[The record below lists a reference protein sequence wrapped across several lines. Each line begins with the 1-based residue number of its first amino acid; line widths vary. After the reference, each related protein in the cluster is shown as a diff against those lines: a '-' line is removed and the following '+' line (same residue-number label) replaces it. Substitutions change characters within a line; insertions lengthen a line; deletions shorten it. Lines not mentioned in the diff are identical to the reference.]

1 MKKTF
6 NLQKTIIS
14 LLFSCLILL
23 PTVSCKFNTKQ
34 QISEN
39 EDTGSGTDS
48 DTVADT
54 VYDTVSVGFNIALPD
69 EYKTNPSRSAIPE
82 FSSNTLRYDVTAAYT
97 ENGTSNQITREGFD
111 TVPFYLPLIPE
122 KSYTITVKAYARTD
136 ASKSTLFIGE
146 IEDVT
151 VASLITGQNGPFT
164 IPLEIYKVN
173 GNIATGNGS
182 IDLQFIVDYAS
193 SQGWLY
199 SYSLTGNNFSKTGSL
214 GGLSRNTPFNIN
226 ITGIPAN
233 SNPYNFV
240 VTFKAGTNNVYQ
252 LYTDVMIFAGAVTN
266 TWKNEQE
273 LGTGANSN
281 TVVITQALVDAY
293 TSKYFYIKNDSAI
306 EAGGQ
311 GTYEAP
317 WRSLQSAF
325 EKIEEINDGISTYR
339 VYILDDLTGSYE
351 LTPLG
356 GATSTHYPGKVEF
369 ELPSD
374 YTKDL
379 HILIQGIGATKPTL
393 NSASNAPEISV
404 TNASNKTVTLELRNI
419 DCAHEIKVENVDISL
434 TNTNTAAFTSTGT
447 DVTLSNIQATSSI
460 SITGGDAE
468 LTNINTNLTSSTA
481 VIEVTG
487 GDAVLTN
494 VKAGDITVTNGGA
507 TLEEITSSGDISVD
521 GDAGLNDV
529 TATGDITVGGTANS
543 TTELTH
549 VDAGNITVS
558 NGNATLEEVNAA
570 TIQVTNGNATMETV
584 TATGDVT
591 VGGTANIGSTT
602 GTVTVAGDITAQS
615 ATLTDVTVTGN
626 ISVTNGNATFD
637 SVNATATSS
646 STVIT
651 TSGGFAHLTSVH
663 ASSITSTITTETATL
678 NGVNSDAISIT
689 IPSSNTSGTATLQ
702 NVQAATSI
710 SVSGGNATLTNVNTE
725 LTTCTA
731 TIEVTGGNAN
741 LTNVKSGSIT
751 IDGDAVIGSA
761 TTGTISVTGNISVDG
776 DATLTGVTVTGN
788 ITVENGDSIFNGVNS
803 AATSSSTIIQT
814 SGGKVQFSNVKASS
828 ITSEVSTDNAT
839 LSGVNSNTI
848 SITIPSSNTSGT
860 TTLQNVQAATSITV
874 SGGNATLTNIN
885 KTSAS
890 STNTPVITTSGGTA
904 SLTGVNAGNI
914 TIGGTANG
922 TSELTNVNAGNI
934 TVSNGNATLTDVHA
948 AAIQVTNGNTTM
960 TTLTATGNV
969 TVGGTATIGNTT
981 GTVTVAG
988 DITAQS
994 ATLTNVTVNG
1004 DITVS
1009 NGNAVFKGVNENA
1022 TSTST
1027 TITVSGGD
1035 STLENIKSAVLTVS
1049 GGAARLYNVTCPSI
1063 DFTDVDITLIGV
1075 TSTPAPAT
1083 GNNITLDQDCTIK
1096 LGGTTAHPNTIGKIY
1111 LPNNTSDAQ
1120 IKFEILNQD
1129 TDGSALTLNGSHIGF
1144 SLETQPDAT
1153 ISFIQFTEGY
1163 EQDNTS
1169 DLPNTI
1175 FTNLDNYNIGV
1186 ITPSGQTGY
1195 EAGISISSGN
1205 INTNFAD
1212 NITFQIDK
1220 SEIERKALNA
1230 NDASAT
1236 NPIPSGYTANP
1247 RTITV
1252 TAKNG
1257 DDDLPASSFTTLSLR
1272 LVTSTNTVL
1281 ASNSSNGASITVPY
1295 GQTEGNYT
1303 LRVFGLYNDGANTV
1317 GYSSDFTISVVDNVE
1332 FMPTK
1337 TILVKD
1343 GTTAEK
1349 TLSVSGT
1356 YNSNNLTIGSLDSTT
1371 DPFTITSNANGSA
1384 SVVLSAASP
1393 ECGSN
1398 AVNVYGHYTT
1408 SDNETVYFRDVI
1420 PITIVEFIVEFK
1432 KNTTVQT
1439 GTIYIAPDDTGNNR
1453 KIKIDANLHISN
1465 STADDISLNSTAE
1478 VHVVRVT
1485 GSGANEN
1492 EEELY
1497 IYDDVTPASNE
1508 IVYTVPAELP
1518 IGFYRIYITF
1528 EYEGVTKTIIRNLN
1542 ISSAGFPV
1550 ILGGTFNSSTTLSD
1564 SSVFIANRNLTIPQL
1579 IASDH
1584 EVTQGEYGQ
1593 FMTYIS
1599 SFAPAASLGL
1609 GSDYPAYFVSWY
1621 EAIIYC
1627 NLKSIADNLTPAY
1640 YLVNSS
1646 GEEIGGT
1653 GNGRNPSTWLNTTT
1667 SGTNIAVSNG
1677 KYYYNSTTAP
1687 SSVLNYNG
1695 DTDTDGGIRFDQN
1708 ANGWRLPTEAEWEYL
1723 ARGGNLTSSGQ
1734 TTYSGSNTIG
1744 EVAWYTV
1751 NSYNLG
1757 TSSPDYGTHEVKT
1770 KQPNTLGL
1778 YDMSGNVYEWC
1789 WDWYSSI
1796 TTGTGATGATSATS
1810 DSKRVYRGGSWD
1822 YDESYSTVSY
1832 RNYYFAYY
1840 RSGNLGF
1847 RVVRTLSE

>member
-14 LLFSCLILL
+14 LLFSGLILL

-39 EDTGSGTDS
+39 EDTGSGTVS

-54 VYDTVSVGFNIALPD
+54 VYDTVSVAFNVALPD
-69 EYKTNPSRSAIPE
+69 EYKINPSRSAIPE
-82 FSSNTLRYDVTAAYT
+82 FSSNTLRYDVTAS
-97 ENGTSNQITREGFD
+97 ENGNQITREGFD

-164 IPLEIYKVN
+164 IPLEIFKVN

-214 GGLSRNTPFNIN
+214 GGLSRNTPFNIS

-273 LGTGANSN
+273 LGTGTNSN

-293 TSKYFYIKNDSAI
+293 TSKYFYIKNDSEI

-325 EKIEEINDGISTYR
+325 EKINEINDGISTYR

-351 LTPLG
+351 LDINSVH
-356 GATSTHYPGKVEF
+356 STHYPGKVEF
-369 ELPSD
+369 ELPSS

-393 NSASNAPEISV
+393 NSASTVPEISV

-419 DCAHEIKVENVDISL
+419 DCAHEIEVENVDISL

-570 TIQVTNGNATMETV
+570 TIQVTNGNATLETV

-637 SVNATATSS
+637 GVNANATSS

-651 TSGGFAHLTSVH
+651 TLGGFAHLTSVH
-663 ASSITSTITTETATL
+663 ASSITSTITTGTATL
-678 NGVNSDAISIT
+678 NGVNSNAISIT
-689 IPSSNTSGTATLQ
+689 IPTTNTSGTATLQ
-702 NVQAATSI
+702 DVQAATSI
-710 SVSGGNATLTNVNTE
+710 EVSGGNATLTNVNTE

-731 TIEVTGGNAN
+731 TIEVTDGNAN

-839 LSGVNSNTI
+839 LSGVNSNAI
-848 SITIPSSNTSGT
+848 SITIPTTNTSGT
-860 TTLQNVQAATSITV
+860 ATLQDVQAATSITV

-904 SLTGVNAGNI
+904 ALTGVNAGNI

-922 TSELTNVNAGNI
+922 TSELTNVNADNI
-934 TVSNGNATLTDVHA
+934 TVSNGNATLNNVHA
-948 AAIQVTNGNTTM
+948 AAIQVTNGNATM
-960 TTLTATGNV
+960 TSITATGNV
-969 TVGGTATIGNTT
+969 TVGGTATIGSTT

-988 DITAQS
+988 
-994 ATLTNVTVNG
+994 
-1004 DITVS
+1004 
-1009 NGNAVFKGVNENA
+1009 
-1022 TSTST
+1022 
-1027 TITVSGGD
+1027 TI
-1035 STLENIKSAVLTVS
+1035 AVS

-1096 LGGTTAHPNTIGKIY
+1096 LGGTTAHPNTIGKIN
-1111 LPNNTSDAQ
+1111 LPKNTSDAQ

-1129 TDGSALTLNGSHIGF
+1129 TDGSALTLNNSTIGF
-1144 SLETQPDAT
+1144 VMESEPNASA
-1153 ISFIQFTEGY
+1153 SFIQFTDGLA
-1163 EQDNTS
+1163 QASNTS
-1169 DLPNTI
+1169 DLPNII
-1175 FTNLDNYNIGV
+1175 FTNLDDYNIGV

-1205 INTNFAD
+1205 INANFAD

-1220 SEIERKALNA
+1220 SVIERKALNA

-1343 GTTAEK
+1343 GITAEK

-1384 SVVLSAASP
+1384 SVVLSATSP

-1439 GTIYIAPDDTGNNR
+1439 GTIYIDPDDTGNNR
-1453 KIKIDANLHISN
+1453 KIKINANLHISD

-1584 EVTQGEYGQ
+1584 EVTQGEYEQ
-1593 FMTYIS
+1593 YMTYYGVATNMDPS
-1599 SFAPAASLGL
+1599 KKPTSTFGL
-1609 GSDYPAYFVSWY
+1609 GSDYPAYFVNWY

-1627 NLKSIADNLTPAY
+1627 NLKSIADNLTPVY
-1640 YLVNSS
+1640 YLVDSS
-1646 GEEIGGT
+1646 GAEMGGT
-1653 GNGRNPSTWLNTTT
+1653 GNGRNPSSWVNTIV

-1677 KYYYNSTTAP
+1677 KYYYNSTSQ
-1687 SSVLNYNG
+1687 SSVLDYIGN
-1695 DTDTDGGIRFDQN
+1695 TDANGGIRFDQN
-1708 ANGWRLPTEAEWEYL
+1708 ANGWRLPTDAEWEYL
-1723 ARGGNLTSSGQ
+1723 ARSGNLTSSGQ
-1734 TTYSGSNTIG
+1734 QDYSGTNIEAELTDY
-1744 EVAWYTV
+1744 AWYGD
-1751 NSYNLG
+1751 NSGTNGGNYNNG
-1757 TSSPDYGTHEVKT
+1757 GKNHEVKT
-1770 KQPNTLGL
+1770 KQPNSLNL
-1778 YDMSGNVYEWC
+1778 YDMSGNTWEWC
-1789 WDWYSSI
+1789 WDWYSSPNSS
-1796 TTGTGATGATSATS
+1796 TPEDGPSS
-1810 DSKRVYRGGSWD
+1810 DPIHSNSERMFRGGSWQNNT
-1822 YDESYSTVSY
+1822 SFCKVSY
-1832 RNYYFAYY
+1832 RNSNIPSSRAGYI
-1840 RSGNLGF
+1840 GF

>member
-14 LLFSCLILL
+14 LLFSGLILL
-23 PTVSCKFNTKQ
+23 LTVSCKFNTNQ
-34 QISEN
+34 QIAVN
-39 EDTGSGTDS
+39 
-48 DTVADT
+48 V
-54 VYDTVSVGFNIALPD
+54 DTVSNTVSDTASDAVSVAFNVALPD
-69 EYKTNPSRSAIPE
+69 EYKINPSRSAIPE
-82 FSSNTLRYDVTAAYT
+82 FSSNTLRYDVTAS

-164 IPLEIYKVN
+164 VPLEIYKVN

-193 SQGWLY
+193 SSQVWVY
-199 SYSLTGNNFSKTGSL
+199 SYSLTGNNFSTTGSK

-226 ITGIPAN
+226 ITDIPAN

-273 LGTGANSN
+273 LGTGTNSN

-325 EKIEEINDGISTYR
+325 EKINEINDGISTYR
-339 VYILDDLTGSYE
+339 VYILDDLTGSYG
-351 LTPLG
+351 LNTNG
-356 GATSTHYPGKVEF
+356 VQSTHYPGKVEF
-369 ELPSD
+369 ELPSS

-379 HILIQGIGATKPTL
+379 HILIQGIGETKPTL
-393 NSASNAPEISV
+393 NSATTAPEISV
-404 TNASNKTVTLELRNI
+404 TNDSNKTVTLELRNI
-419 DCAHEIKVENVDISL
+419 DCAHEIEVENVDISL
-434 TNTNTAAFTSTGT
+434 SNTNTAAFTSTGR

-494 VKAGDITVTNGGA
+494 VKAGDITVTNGDA

-529 TATGDITVGGTANS
+529 TATGAISVDGTADLTDVEATGDITVTTGNATLQDVQADAIEVSDGYATMTNVTASGDITVAGTANS

-549 VDAGNITVS
+549 VDAVDISVHGDAELNDVT
-558 NGNATLEEVNAA
+558 ATGDISVD
-570 TIQVTNGNATMETV
+570 GNATMETV
-584 TATGDVT
+584 TVT
-591 VGGTANIGSTT
+591 
-602 GTVTVAGDITAQS
+602 GDIT
-615 ATLTDVTVTGN
+615 
-626 ISVTNGNATFD
+626 VTNGNATFD
-637 SVNATATSS
+637 GVNATATSS

-663 ASSITSTITTETATL
+663 ASSITSTITTGTATL

-689 IPSSNTSGTATLQ
+689 IPTTNTTGTATIEDT
-702 NVQAATSI
+702 QASTSI

-731 TIEVTGGNAN
+731 TIEVTDGNAN

-761 TTGTISVTGNISVDG
+761 TTGTVSVTGNISVDG

-788 ITVENGDSIFNGVNS
+788 ISVENGDSIFNGVNS

-814 SGGKVQFSNVKASS
+814 SGG
-828 ITSEVSTDNAT
+828 
-839 LSGVNSNTI
+839 
-848 SITIPSSNTSGT
+848 
-860 TTLQNVQAATSITV
+860 
-874 SGGNATLTNIN
+874 
-885 KTSAS
+885 
-890 STNTPVITTSGGTA
+890 TA
-904 SLTGVNAGNI
+904 SLTDVNAGNI

-934 TVSNGNATLTDVHA
+934 TVSNGNATLNNVHA
-948 AAIQVTNGNTTM
+948 AAIQVTNGNATM
-960 TTLTATGNV
+960 TSITATGNV
-969 TVGGTATIGNTT
+969 TVGGTATIGSTT

-994 ATLTNVTVNG
+994 ATLTNVTVTG
-1004 DITVS
+1004 DISVS

-1049 GGAARLYNVTCPSI
+1049 GDAARLYNVTCPSI

-1083 GNNITLDQDCTIK
+1083 GNNIRLDENCTIK
-1096 LGGTTAHPNTIGKIY
+1096 IGGIPGTTGTTAHPNTIGKIN
-1111 LPNNTSDAQ
+1111 LPKNASNVQ

-1129 TDGSALTLNGSHIGF
+1129 TDGSTLTLNGSHIGF

-1205 INTNFAD
+1205 INTSFAD

-1236 NPIPSGYTANP
+1236 NPIPSGYTSNP

-1343 GTTAEK
+1343 GTAAEK

-1356 YNSNNLTIGSLDSTT
+1356 YNSNSLTIGSLNSTT
-1371 DPFTITSNANGSA
+1371 EPFTITSNANGSA
-1384 SVVLSAASP
+1384 SIVLSVTSP

-1453 KIKIDANLHISN
+1453 KIKINANLHISN

-1508 IVYTVPAELP
+1508 IVYTVPAELS

-1528 EYEGVTKTIIRNLN
+1528 EYEGITKTIIRNLN

-1708 ANGWRLPTEAEWEYL
+1708 ANGWRLPTDVEWEYL
-1723 ARGGNLTSSGQ
+1723 ARGGNLTSTDQ
-1734 TTYSGSNTIG
+1734 TTYSGSNTIN
-1744 EVAWYTV
+1744 EVAWYSE
-1751 NSYNLG
+1751 NSGTNGGNYNDDG
-1757 TSSPDYGTHEVKT
+1757 KAHEVKT
-1770 KQPNTLGL
+1770 KLPNSLGL

-1789 WDWYSSI
+1789 WDWQLNVSENIDINTPYTGI
-1796 TTGTGATGATSATS
+1796 TSGTN
-1810 DSKRVYRGGSWD
+1810 RVLRGGSWGSSD
-1822 YDESYSTVSY
+1822 TFCAISY
-1832 RNYYFAYY
+1832 R
-1840 RSGNLGF
+1840 RSYNQTYTRNRQVGF

>member
-14 LLFSCLILL
+14 LLFSGLILL
-23 PTVSCKFNTKQ
+23 PTVSCKFNTNQ
-34 QISEN
+34 QTAVN
-39 EDTGSGTDS
+39 
-48 DTVADT
+48 V
-54 VYDTVSVGFNIALPD
+54 DTVSNTVSDTASDAVSVAFNVALPD
-69 EYKTNPSRSAIPE
+69 EYKINPSRSAIPE
-82 FSSNTLRYDVTAAYT
+82 FSSNTLRYDVTAS

-136 ASKSTLFIGE
+136 TSKSTLFIGE

-164 IPLEIYKVN
+164 VPLEIYKVN

-214 GGLSRNTPFNIN
+214 GGLSRNTPFNIS
-226 ITGIPAN
+226 IPGIPAN

-293 TSKYFYIKNDSAI
+293 TSKYFYIKNDSEI

-325 EKIEEINDGISTYR
+325 EKINEINDGISTYR
-339 VYILDDLTGSYE
+339 VYILDDLTGSYQ
-351 LTPLG
+351 LSNNGLQ
-356 GATSTHYPGKVEF
+356 STHYPGKVEF

-393 NSASNAPEISV
+393 NSASTAPEISV

-419 DCAHEIKVENVDISL
+419 DCAHEIEVENVDISL

-447 DVTLSNIQATSSI
+447 DVTLSNIQATSYI

-494 VKAGDITVTNGGA
+494 VKAGDITVTNGDAIIGSA
-507 TLEEITSSGDISVD
+507 TTGTITVTGDITVD
-521 GDAGLNDV
+521 GDATLTGV
-529 TATGDITVGGTANS
+529 TASGDITVGGTANS
-543 TTELTH
+543 TTELSD
-549 VDAGNITVS
+549 VNAGNITVS
-558 NGNATLEEVNAA
+558 NGNATLEEVQAA
-570 TIQVTNGNATMETV
+570 AIQVTNGNATMETI

-615 ATLTDVTVTGN
+615 ATLTNVTVTGN
-626 ISVTNGNATFD
+626 ILVTNGNATFD

-663 ASSITSTITTETATL
+663 ASSITSTITTGTATL

-689 IPSSNTSGTATLQ
+689 IPTTNTTGTATLQ
-702 NVQAATSI
+702 DVQATTSI

-751 IDGDAVIGSA
+751 VDGDAVIGNA
-761 TTGTISVTGNISVDG
+761 TTGTVSVTGNISVDG
-776 DATLTGVTVTGN
+776 DATLTGVTVTGS
-788 ITVENGDSIFNGVNS
+788 ITVENGNSIFNGVNS
-803 AATSSSTIIQT
+803 TATSSSTIIQT
-814 SGGKVQFSNVKASS
+814 SGG
-828 ITSEVSTDNAT
+828 
-839 LSGVNSNTI
+839 
-848 SITIPSSNTSGT
+848 
-860 TTLQNVQAATSITV
+860 
-874 SGGNATLTNIN
+874 
-885 KTSAS
+885 
-890 STNTPVITTSGGTA
+890 TA
-904 SLTGVNAGNI
+904 SLTDVNAGNI

-934 TVSNGNATLTDVHA
+934 TVSNGNATLNNVHA
-948 AAIQVTNGNTTM
+948 AAIQVTNGNATM
-960 TTLTATGNV
+960 TSITATGNV
-969 TVGGTATIGNTT
+969 TVGGTATIGSATT
-981 GTVTVAG
+981 GTVTITG

-994 ATLTNVTVNG
+994 ATLTGVSVTGDISVTQNTTLTNVTVTG

-1009 NGNAVFKGVNENA
+1009 NGNAA
-1022 TSTST
+1022 LSTVT
-1027 TITVSGGD
+1027 ANTI
-1035 STLENIKSAVLTVS
+1035 AVS
-1049 GGAARLYNVTCPSI
+1049 GGAARLYSVTCPSI
-1063 DFTDVDITLIGV
+1063 NFTDVDITLIGV

-1220 SEIERKALNA
+1220 SEIERKAHNA
-1230 NDASAT
+1230 TDTGSFT
-1236 NPIPSGYTANP
+1236 IPSTYTANP

-1356 YNSNNLTIGSLDSTT
+1356 YNSNNLTIGSLNSTT
-1371 DPFTITSNANGSA
+1371 EPFTITSNANGSA

-1408 SDNETVYFRDVI
+1408 SDNETVYFRDAI
-1420 PITIVEFIVEFK
+1420 TITIVEFIVEFK
-1432 KNTTVQT
+1432 KNTTVIT
-1439 GTIYIAPDDTGNNR
+1439 DTINIDSNDTGNNR
-1453 KIKIDANLHISN
+1453 KIKINANLHISD
-1465 STADDISLNSTAE
+1465 SSVDDISLNSTAE

-1485 GSGANEN
+1485 GSGASVN

-1508 IVYTVPAELP
+1508 IVYTVPTDLVS
-1518 IGFYRIYITF
+1518 GSYRIYLTF
-1528 EYEGVTKTIIRNLN
+1528 EYEGITKTIIRNLN

-1593 FMTYIS
+1593 FMTYYGADTNSIS
-1599 SFAPAASLGL
+1599 WSPSSYHGL
-1609 GSDYPAYFVSWY
+1609 GSDYPAYFVNWY
-1621 EAIIYC
+1621 EAIMYC

-1653 GNGRNPSTWLNTTT
+1653 GNGRNPSSWLNTTV
-1667 SGTNIAVSNG
+1667 SGSNIAVYNG
-1677 KYYYNSTTAP
+1677 KYYYNSTSAT
-1687 SSVLNYNG
+1687 SSVLNYEG
-1695 DTDTDGGIRFDQN
+1695 DSDTDGGIRFDQN
-1708 ANGWRLPTEAEWEYL
+1708 ANGWRLPTDVEWEYL
-1723 ARGGNLTSSGQ
+1723 ARGGNLTSTDQ
-1734 TTYSGSNTIG
+1734 TTYSGSNTIN
-1744 EVAWYTV
+1744 EVAWYSE
-1751 NSYNLG
+1751 NSGTNGGNYNDDG
-1757 TSSPDYGTHEVKT
+1757 KAHEVKT
-1770 KQPNTLGL
+1770 KQPNSLDL
-1778 YDMSGNVYEWC
+1778 YDMTGNVWEWC
-1789 WDWYSSI
+1789 WDWFSTPDSS
-1796 TTGTGATGATSATS
+1796 TPGVGPSS
-1810 DSKRVYRGGSWD
+1810 NSEHKRFYRGGSWQNTPD
-1822 YDESYSTVSY
+1822 LCEVSY
-1832 RNYYFAYY
+1832 RKPTQPYS
-1840 RSGNLGF
+1840 RSRLLGF

>member
-14 LLFSCLILL
+14 LLFSGLILL
-23 PTVSCKFNTKQ
+23 PIISCKFNTNQK
-34 QISEN
+34 ISVN
-39 EDTGSGTDS
+39 EDTISNTVS
-48 DTVADT
+48 DTASDA
-54 VYDTVSVGFNIALPD
+54 VSVAFNVALPD
-69 EYKTNPSRSAIPE
+69 EYKINPSRSAIPE
-82 FSSNTLRYDVTAAYT
+82 FSSNTLRYDVTAS

-164 IPLEIYKVN
+164 ISLEIFKVN

-214 GGLSRNTPFNIN
+214 GGLSRNTPFNIS

-325 EKIEEINDGISTYR
+325 EKINEINDGISTYR
-339 VYILDDLTGSYE
+339 VYILDDLTGSYG
-351 LTPLG
+351 LNTNG
-356 GATSTHYPGKVEF
+356 VQSTHYPGKVEF
-369 ELPSD
+369 ELPSS

-393 NSASNAPEISV
+393 NSASTAPEISV

-419 DCAHEIKVENVDISL
+419 DCAHEIEVENVDISL

-468 LTNINTNLTSSTA
+468 LTNININLTSSTTT
-481 VIEVTG
+481 IGVTD

-494 VKAGDITVTNGGA
+494 VKAGDITVTNGDA
-507 TLEEITSSGDISVD
+507 TLNEITSSGDISVD

-529 TATGDITVGGTANS
+529 TATGDITVTTGNATLQDVQADAIEVSDGYATMTNVTASGNITVAGTANS
-543 TTELTH
+543 TTELSD
-549 VDAGNITVS
+549 VNAGNITVS
-558 NGNATLEEVNAA
+558 NGNATLEEVQAA
-570 TIQVTNGNATMETV
+570 AIQVTNGNATLETV

-615 ATLTDVTVTGN
+615 ATLTNVTVTGD
-626 ISVTNGNATFD
+626 ITVTNGNANFD
-637 SVNATATSS
+637 GVNAAATSS
-646 STVIT
+646 STIIT

-663 ASSITSTITTETATL
+663 ASSITSTITT
-678 NGVNSDAISIT
+678 
-689 IPSSNTSGTATLQ
+689 GTATLQ
-702 NVQAATSI
+702 DVQAASSI

-776 DATLTGVTVTGN
+776 NATLTGVTVTGN
-788 ITVENGDSIFNGVNS
+788 ITVENGNSIFNGVNS
-803 AATSSSTIIQT
+803 TATSSSTIIQT
-814 SGGKVQFSNVKASS
+814 SGG
-828 ITSEVSTDNAT
+828 
-839 LSGVNSNTI
+839 
-848 SITIPSSNTSGT
+848 
-860 TTLQNVQAATSITV
+860 
-874 SGGNATLTNIN
+874 
-885 KTSAS
+885 
-890 STNTPVITTSGGTA
+890 TA
-904 SLTGVNAGNI
+904 SLTDVNAGNI

-934 TVSNGNATLTDVHA
+934 TVSNGNATLNNVHA
-948 AAIQVTNGNTTM
+948 AAIQVTNGNATM
-960 TTLTATGNV
+960 TSITATGNV
-969 TVGGTATIGNTT
+969 TVGGTATIGSTT

-994 ATLTNVTVNG
+994 AILTGVSVTGDISVTQNATLTNVTSTG
-1004 DITVS
+1004 DI
-1009 NGNAVFKGVNENA
+1009 
-1022 TSTST
+1022 
-1027 TITVSGGD
+1027 
-1035 STLENIKSAVLTVS
+1035 TVS

-1083 GNNITLDQDCTIK
+1083 DNNITLDGNCTIK

-1129 TDGSALTLNGSHIGF
+1129 TDGSALTLNNSTIGF
-1144 SLETQPDAT
+1144 VMESEPNAST
-1153 ISFIQFTEGY
+1153 SFIQFTDGLA
-1163 EQDNTS
+1163 QASNTS

-1205 INTNFAD
+1205 INANFAD

-1220 SEIERKALNA
+1220 SVIERKAHNA
-1230 NDASAT
+1230 TDAGT
-1236 NPIPSGYTANP
+1236 YTIPGTYTANP

-1303 LRVFGLYNDGANTV
+1303 LRVFGLYDDGANTV

-1356 YNSNNLTIGSLDSTT
+1356 YNSNNLTIGSLNSTT
-1371 DPFTITSNANGSA
+1371 EPFTITGGTSA
-1384 SVVLSAASP
+1384 AITLSATSP
-1393 ECGSN
+1393 DC
-1398 AVNVYGHYTT
+1398 GHYPVNLYGMYDGT
-1408 SDNETVYFRDVI
+1408 YFRDTLTFDV
-1420 PITIVEFIVEFK
+1420 VQFIFSC
-1432 KNTTVQT
+1432 T
-1439 GTIYIAPDDTGNNR
+1439 GTAAKNISV
-1453 KIKIDANLHISN
+1453 KIKVSN
-1465 STADDISLNSTAE
+1465 TGTDSNDYIILTPTSNFNINIKK
-1478 VHVVRVT
+1478 VT
-1485 GSGANEN
+1485 GSGSSEV
-1492 EEELY
+1492 ETEIY
-1497 IYDDVTPASNE
+1497 IYDDLSTDSTTSSL
-1508 IVYTVPAELP
+1508 IYTVPRDIS
-1518 IGFYRIYITF
+1518 IGLHRIYITA
-1528 EYEGVTKTIIRNLN
+1528 EYNGITKQEIVNTNL
-1542 ISSAGFPV
+1542 SGLTQTQS
-1550 ILGGTFNSSTTLSD
+1550 GTFNSTTTLS
-1564 SSVFIANRNLTIPQL
+1564 SSEVFIANRNLTIPQL
-1579 IASDH
+1579 IASNH
-1584 EVTQGEYGQ
+1584 EVTQGEYEQ
-1593 FMTYIS
+1593 YMTYYGVATS
-1599 SFAPAASLGL
+1599 NNSYKPTEDLGL
-1609 GSDYPAYFVSWY
+1609 GSDYPAYFVNWY

-1640 YLVNSS
+1640 YLVNST
-1646 GEEIGGT
+1646 GAEIGGT
-1653 GNGRNPSTWLNTTT
+1653 GNGRNPSSWLNTNV
-1667 SGTNIAVSNG
+1667 SGTNIAVFNG
-1677 KYYYNSTTAP
+1677 KYYYNSTAT
-1687 SSVLNYNG
+1687 SNELDYKG
-1695 DTDTDGGIRFDQN
+1695 ETDTNGGIRFDQN
-1708 ANGWRLPTEAEWEYL
+1708 ANGWRLPTDVEWEYL
-1723 ARGGNLTSSGQ
+1723 ARGGNLTATDQ
-1734 TTYSGSNTIG
+1734 TTYSGSNTIN
-1744 EVAWYTV
+1744 EVAWYSE
-1751 NSYNLG
+1751 NSGINGGSYNDG
-1757 TSSPDYGTHEVKT
+1757 GKAHEVKT
-1770 KQPNTLGL
+1770 KLPNSLGL
-1778 YDMSGNVYEWC
+1778 YDMSGNVFEWC
-1789 WDWYSSI
+1789 WDWQINDSDNIDINTPYTGI
-1796 TTGTGATGATSATS
+1796 TSGIN
-1810 DSKRVYRGGSWD
+1810 RVLRGGAWD
-1822 YDESYSTVSY
+1822 SSDTYCAISY
-1832 RNYYFAYY
+1832 RRRYDRPLTRN
-1840 RSGNLGF
+1840 RQVGF